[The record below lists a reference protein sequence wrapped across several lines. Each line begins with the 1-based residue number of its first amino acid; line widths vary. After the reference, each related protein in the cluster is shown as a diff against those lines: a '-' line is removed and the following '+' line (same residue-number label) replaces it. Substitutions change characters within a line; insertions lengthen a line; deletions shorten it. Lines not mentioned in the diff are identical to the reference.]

1 MLRRLACL
9 LPSAFCL
16 LSLVA
21 PTCAQAALISRSAEI
36 SLGRDA
42 AQEYESSASVDAD
55 PALAARVNRIGQR
68 LIAAAGT
75 AEYPF
80 EFHAVE
86 TNGINAFALPGGFI
100 YVYRGLTQLVPGDD
114 ALAFILAHETAH
126 VLRRHGVRQIET
138 SLALGAVVN
147 LALHRSTAG
156 TVLRLALEMRH
167 SRQDEAEADRLGL
180 EMMAKA
186 GFDPTQGAEA
196 MAVVARA
203 AKSGRSLP
211 PFLRS
216 HPLPESRITALRR
229 QAETLRAAPRPTRA
243 VTAPPLPTPAPL
255 AAPPTPPSASDL
267 FPLQP
272 GLRWTYRVSGATVRQ
287 EMTTAVLEEHPDQPG
302 VYRLRTELTD
312 DLATT
317 DLLAV
322 TPTAV
327 LVYRDPAHAAS
338 TTSPVR
344 AGEWQLQ
351 IDLPMNQP
359 EPAAPAWETVRVPAG
374 EFRALRATQLGPDR
388 QPAATVWLAPSIGI
402 VRRAW
407 ERTGLVEELEALR
420 RPAPEEVRGEGHGG
434 KENSEARSA
443 PRVGSGR

>member
-1 MLRRLACL
+1 MLKSKLLPAACCL
-9 LPSAFCL
+9 LFL
-16 LSLVA
+16 GA
-21 PTCAQAALISRSAEI
+21 PRCGHAALLSRSAEI

-42 AQEYESSASVDAD
+42 AQEYESTASIDTD

-68 LIAAAGT
+68 LIAAAGA

-100 YVYRGLTQLVPGDD
+100 YVFRGLTQLVPGDD

-126 VLRRHGVRQIET
+126 VLRRHGVQQIET
-138 SLALGAVVN
+138 SLALQAVIN

-156 TVLRLALEMRH
+156 AVLHLALDMRH
-167 SRQDEAEADRLGL
+167 SRHDESEADRLGL
-180 EMMAKA
+180 EIMAKA

-196 MAVVARA
+196 MEVVARA

-216 HPLPESRITALRR
+216 HPLAESRIAALRH
-229 QAETLRAAPRPTRA
+229 QAETLRAVPRPTRQVA
-243 VTAPPLPTPAPL
+243 TPPLPSPIPL
-255 AAPPTPPSASDL
+255 AAPPMPPSPSEL

-272 GLRWTYRVSGATVRQ
+272 GLRWTYRLTGGSVRQ
-287 EMTTAVLEEHPDQPG
+287 EMTTTVLEEHPDQPG
-302 VYRLRTELTD
+302 VFRLRTELAD
-312 DLATT
+312 DLTTT

-327 LVYRDPAHAAS
+327 LIYRDPDRAAS
-338 TTSPVR
+338 TGSPVR
-344 AGEWQLQ
+344 AGAWQVQ
-351 IDLPMNQP
+351 MELPPNQP
-359 EPAAPAWETVRVPAG
+359 EPNPAPAWETVRVPAG
-374 EFRALRATQLGPDR
+374 EFRTLRATQLGPNG
-388 QPAATVWLAPSIGI
+388 QPAATVWLAPGVGM

-407 ERTGLVEELEALR
+407 ERTGLVEELETVR
-420 RPAPEEVRGEGHGG
+420 RPAPEEKRGEG
-434 KENSEARSA
+434 
-443 PRVGSGR
+443 